1 MKYKTTSY
9 DTLSI
14 KDFEQFDVKVII
26 FDFDYTLYQNLDWGI
41 DWYDN
46 VIRPLRRML
55 SFLTMDEFDRLCK
68 KYNVRGSRV
77 FENTCLL
84 IKDEKL
90 PCSIKDFRD
99 LTQTFRFEADYE
111 NAQLFPSDLLEKLA
125 KTYPLYVVSNTAESK
140 IKFDCDKMH
149 LDLSP
154 FKGVYQ
160 NRFDENDLSKAPDFK
175 MIADNEGVEY
185 SKVLVVGDSEIH
197 DLEPASRLGMQ
208 TLLMLRK

>member
-1 MKYKTTSY
+1 MKYKIISY

-26 FDFDYTLYQNLDWGI
+26 FDFDYTLYQNLNWGE

-46 VIRPLRRML
+46 VICPLRRML
-55 SFLTMDEFDRLCK
+55 AFLTMDEFKRLCD
-68 KYNVRGSRV
+68 KYNVRSNRV
-77 FENTCLL
+77 FENTCLM
-84 IKDEKL
+84 IKNEKL

-111 NAQLFPSDLLEKLA
+111 NARLFPSELLKKLGE
-125 KTYPLYVVSNTAESK
+125 THSLYVVSNTAESK
-140 IKFDCDKMH
+140 IRFDCDKMH

-175 MIADNEGVEY
+175 AIADKEGVKC
-185 SKVLVVGDSEIH
+185 SDVLVVGDSEIH
-197 DLEPASRLGMQ
+197 DLEPATRLGMQ
-208 TLLMLRK
+208 TLLMLRE